1 MFTKKKFVENPTLV
15 VLGIGNPGQKY
26 AHTRHNAV
34 LWFLDLLSEKL
45 SVAFKR
51 TNKSI
56 QIAFGEINEKPIIL
70 AKSRTFINESGIPAQ
85 YLLNR
90 FSIQFS
96 ELLVVYDD
104 IHLPVGKL
112 RLRSSGSAGGHNGI
126 RSIISSIQSE
136 DFARI
141 RIGVGSPD
149 NSEDQIN
156 YVLGEPNLEE
166 KEKIISSISCG
177 NQIIETVIEHGIVK
191 AMSDFN

>member
-1 MFTKKKFVENPTLV
+1 MFTNKNFVSTPVLV
-15 VLGIGNPGQKY
+15 ILGIGNPGQQYKD
-26 AHTRHNAV
+26 TRHNAGF
-34 LWFLDLLSEKL
+34 WFLDLLSEEL
-45 SVAFKR
+45 SIAFKR
-51 TNKSI
+51 VNKSI
-56 QIAFGEINEKPIIL
+56 QVGFGEINQKPIVL
-70 AKSRTFINESGIPAQ
+70 AKSRTFINESGIPTK

-90 FSIQFS
+90 FSIQLS
-96 ELLVVYDD
+96 QLLVVYDD

-112 RLRSSGSAGGHNGI
+112 RLRASGSAGGHNGI

-149 NSEDQIN
+149 DSENQIE

-166 KEKIISSISCG
+166 KEKIISSISSA
-177 NQIIETVIEHGIVK
+177 NQLVETIIEHGLIK

>member
-26 AHTRHNAV
+26 AHTRHNAGF
-34 LWFLDLLSEKL
+34 WFLDLLSEKL

-56 QIAFGEINEKPIIL
+56 QIALGEINEKQIIL

-112 RLRSSGSAGGHNGI
+112 RLRASGSSGGHNGI